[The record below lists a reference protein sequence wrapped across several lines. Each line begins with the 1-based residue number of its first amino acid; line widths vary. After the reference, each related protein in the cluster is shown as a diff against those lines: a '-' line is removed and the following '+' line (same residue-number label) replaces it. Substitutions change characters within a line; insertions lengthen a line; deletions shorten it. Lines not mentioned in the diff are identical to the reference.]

1 VERPVQ
7 DWGVQVTA
15 AQQGD
20 LTAFTAVIRQFEDM
34 AVGYAYALWSLAPR
48 LQTAHHPDCW
58 RGWAE
63 EGRRELSVAKPSEAC
78 DMQPFE

>member
-20 LTAFTAVIRQFEDM
+20 LTAFTAVIRRFEDM

-58 RGWAE
+58 RGWGL
-63 EGRRELSVAKPSEAC
+63 GRQARAIRCETLRSL
-78 DMQPFE
+78 